1 MKVLPSEVRDDGVD
15 SMDVL
20 TRNKL
25 LVENKVLLHAP
36 P

>member
-1 MKVLPSEVRDDGVD
+1 MEDGFVKVLPSEVRDDGVD

-25 LVENKVLLHAP
+25 LVKT
-36 P
+36 